1 MEKRL
6 TCLVKG
12 RVQMVMFR
20 DFTQRNAQKLGIT
33 GTVENNSDG
42 SVSVIAHGDE
52 RVLKEFVEILHQGS
66 LLSRVDSVDEVWSEP
81 LGKFKSFD
89 ILY

>member
-6 TCLVKG
+6 VCMVKG

-20 DFTQRNAQKLGIT
+20 DFTQRIAQKLKIT

-42 SVSVIAHGDE
+42 SVSVVAQGEE
-52 RVLKEFVEILHQGS
+52 RVLKEFIEDLRRGS
-66 LLSRVDSVDEVWSEP
+66 LFSRVDSVDVVWSEP

>member
-6 TCLVKG
+6 VCLVRG

-20 DFTQRNAQKLGIT
+20 DFTQRTAKKLKIT

-42 SVSVIAHGDE
+42 SVSVVAQGEE
-52 RVLKEFVEILHQGS
+52 RVLKEFIENLRRGS
-66 LLSRVDSVDEVWSEP
+66 LFSRVDSVDVAWSEP